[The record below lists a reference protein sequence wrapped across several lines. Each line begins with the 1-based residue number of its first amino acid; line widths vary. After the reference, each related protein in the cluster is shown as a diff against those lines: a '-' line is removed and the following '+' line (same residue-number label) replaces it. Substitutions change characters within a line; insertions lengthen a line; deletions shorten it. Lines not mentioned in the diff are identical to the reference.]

1 VVLSL
6 RTGWISCTSTMYFMC
21 VPPKDAGIK
30 ASVRGG
36 NPIADEC
43 AAEAAKRMICVWYVD
58 SVLRFRR
65 TE

>member
-1 VVLSL
+1 
-6 RTGWISCTSTMYFMC
+6 MYFMC
-21 VPPKDAGIK
+21 VPPKDAGFK

-36 NPIADEC
+36 NPTADEY
-43 AAEAAKRMICVWYVD
+43 AAEAAKRMICVCYVD